1 MNIQQIIIKGIKEQ
15 LFLNNYLVLPNFGG
29 FVLRF
34 NPAHFSGAGTFV
46 LPPSKT
52 VSFNSQLKQN
62 DGLLAMWLQAKL
74 TCTASEALIHLHEF
88 AEYCTGILNTRR
100 RLSLDTIGFFY
111 LDFENNICFE
121 PQQDSNFLTKSFG
134 LAPVSIKELAPEV
147 KEVKKETVFV
157 DRTLKTEFIPQI
169 APKQKRNYSRVVV
182 PAVLMIVFLS
192 GLLLFVSSTKI
203 NGQLQAAIF
212 PGNIKHAYNPLNYSE
227 LTLSKSAASADA
239 YVADAN
245 GIATITLDNDKVL
258 AVKALNNS
266 ISTLTVNHSK
276 SIAKPIKTVGKFEI
290 VLGCFT
296 VLENA
301 NRMLN
306 KLSTQNITAFVS
318 NKNTKGMYVVANGL
332 FESKESATAELERIK
347 GAYPKAWIKQP
358 E

>member
-1 MNIQQIIIKGIKEQ
+1 MNIQQLIIKGIKEQ

-34 NPAHFSGAGTFV
+34 NPSHFSGAGTFI

-74 TCTASEALIHLHEF
+74 NCTAAEALTHLHEF
-88 AEYCTGILNTRR
+88 AEYCSGILTTRR

-121 PQQDSNFLTKSFG
+121 PQQDGNFLTKSFG
-134 LAPVSIKELAPEV
+134 LAPVSIKELEPEIR
-147 KEVKKETVFV
+147 ETKKETVFV
-157 DRTLKTEFIPQI
+157 DRTVNTESI
-169 APKQKRNYSRVVV
+169 AQVQKQKRNYSRALV

-192 GLLLFVSSTKI
+192 GLLMFVSTTKF
-203 NGQLQAAIF
+203 NGPLQASVF
-212 PGNIKHAYNPLNYSE
+212 SSNGKSTYMPLNYPE
-227 LTLSKSAASADA
+227 LVLAQAPKDNDT

-245 GIATITLDNDKVL
+245 GIATITLENNKTL
-258 AVKALNNS
+258 AVKALNN
-266 ISTLTVNHSK
+266 IVNTNATTPSR
-276 SIAKPIKTVGKFEI
+276 SNAKAVRSSGKFEI

-301 NRMLN
+301 NRMLD
-306 KLSTQNITAFVS
+306 KLSKENIGAFVS
-318 NKNTKGMYVVANGL
+318 KKNNKGMYVVVNDSFATKDSAITGL
-332 FESKESATAELERIK
+332 AEIK
-347 GAYPKAWIKQP
+347 RAYPKAWIKQP
-358 E
+358 D